1 MQSEVWEMWNR
12 VDGVKHCTP
21 GSKTVLRR
29 GALVFS
35 DYVLIAVCHVKY
47 NLE

>member
-1 MQSEVWEMWNR
+1 MQSKGWEMWNR
-12 VDGVKHCTP
+12 VDSVKHCTP
-21 GSKTVLRR
+21 GSKTVLRGR
-29 GALVFS
+29 ALVCS